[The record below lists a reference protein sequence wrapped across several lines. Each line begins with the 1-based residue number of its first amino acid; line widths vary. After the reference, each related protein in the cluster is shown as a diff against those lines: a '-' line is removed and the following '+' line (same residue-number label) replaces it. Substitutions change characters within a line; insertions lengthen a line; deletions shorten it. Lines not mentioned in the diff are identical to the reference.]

1 MNEQQLS
8 TLLQSA
14 SNFPP
19 PKVIKV
25 SYGTA
30 GFRADASILK
40 STVFRIGILAALRS
54 LKTGGDVIGLM
65 ITASHNKVDDN
76 GVKIA
81 DPSGGML
88 SQLWEPFAD
97 HIANAQDAQTFL
109 KDSMIEWWK
118 AMEGARVMI
127 RGFGD
132 LVAKLGDK
140 VVMEVLVRCWSDGDV
155 VPTSV
160 PKSRGNDNA
169 EEMEFIRTNGSRI
182 RKNIVRTRECG
193 ELHVDV
199 RVFKSMR
206 RVFQLRVEYKRTNEI
221 DNYVKFR
228 YYQNEVKKK
237 LGRPS
242 S

>member
-1 MNEQQLS
+1 
-8 TLLQSA
+8 
-14 SNFPP
+14 
-19 PKVIKV
+19 
-25 SYGTA
+25 
-30 GFRADASILK
+30 
-40 STVFRIGILAALRS
+40 
-54 LKTGGDVIGLM
+54 
-65 ITASHNKVDDN
+65 
-76 GVKIA
+76 
-81 DPSGGML
+81 
-88 SQLWEPFAD
+88 
-97 HIANAQDAQTFL
+97 
-109 KDSMIEWWK
+109 
-118 AMEGARVMI
+118 MEGARVMI

-155 VPTSV
+155 VVRSMGDEVVIT
-160 PKSRGNDNA
+160 KNA
-169 EEMEFIRTNGSRI
+169 
-182 RKNIVRTRECG
+182 
-193 ELHVDV
+193 VDV